1 MPGIRD
7 GQPPRG
13 APPTAAQGAATV
25 RKPSAT
31 LAKAR
36 PDARPLRIAFGMGA
50 VATASAL
57 ITAFAASSAG
67 TATTTVQ
74 TTVTETAGPAPSVKH
89 VIQYVQLKP
98 GQTAP
103 PKAVVKQ
110 APALPPK
117 VVVVTTTRQSG
128 GKR

>member
-13 APPTAAQGAATV
+13 APPSAAQGAATV

-31 LAKAR
+31 TPKAR
-36 PDARPLRIAFGMGA
+36 PDARPLRVAFGVGA

-57 ITAFAASSAG
+57 ITAFAAPSAD

-74 TTVTETAGPAPSVKH
+74 TTVTEPAGPAPSVKH

-103 PKAVVKQ
+103 PSAVVKQ